1 MEWGLYFTV
10 VGLGMMGW
18 DDRLWIVV
26 GKAYVG
32 GWLEVVKEWYEYRR
46 EASGTKQRCSVILSC
61 YSITMAL
68 ALALVIQR

>member
-32 GWLEVVKEWYEYRR
+32 GWLEVVR
-46 EASGTKQRCSVILSC
+46 SGMNTEEKQVGQNNDVLSF
-61 YSITMAL
+61 
-68 ALALVIQR
+68 